1 MINQLHRLII
11 LRVIFVVQ
19 VDFSV
24 NHNLMQTNKVQ
35 QKRLKILIKNPNTTG
50 LVKKTV
56 YDTKTTEIENKI
68 PSITNSVKKLIM
80 TRSQKN

>member
-1 MINQLHRLII
+1 MVNQLHRLII
-11 LRVIFVVQ
+11 LRAIFLVQ
-19 VDFSV
+19 VDFFV

-56 YDTKTTEIENKI
+56 YDTKTRKIENKI
-68 PSITNSVKKLIM
+68 PSITNSIKKLIM
-80 TRSQKN
+80 TRIQRN